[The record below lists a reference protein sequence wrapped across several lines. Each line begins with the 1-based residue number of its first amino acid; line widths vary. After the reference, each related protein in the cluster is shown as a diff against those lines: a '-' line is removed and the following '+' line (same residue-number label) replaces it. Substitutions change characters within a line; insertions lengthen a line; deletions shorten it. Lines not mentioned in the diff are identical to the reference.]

1 MIRRTGAF
9 MAADEAGNAHKISI
23 MTDFVTDGPGTAE
36 VASARTFLTVTGEKV
51 HRIKSGV
58 FQVDGNDGFLRSSDR
73 QAK

>member
-36 VASARTFLTVTGEKV
+36 VASARTFLTVTG
-51 HRIKSGV
+51 
-58 FQVDGNDGFLRSSDR
+58 
-73 QAK
+73 